1 MEKEIDI
8 YKGYYSDNQFS
19 CIADYLKFFQE
30 QINEIINENF
40 VVKKYEMRMSNL
52 YINHFFT
59 ILFENKHFFTILFE
73 NKIEE
78 EKVKKFI
85 SSIQMENDK
94 IKYQIKGKYLFVQ
107 IFA

>member
-8 YKGYYSDNQFS
+8 YKEYYSDNQFS

-59 ILFENKHFFTILFE
+59 ILFENK
-73 NKIEE
+73 IEE
-78 EKVKKFI
+78 EKVKKII

>member
-1 MEKEIDI
+1 MEKEIDL

-40 VVKKYEMRMSNL
+40 VVKKYETRMSNL
-52 YINHFFT
+52 YIN
-59 ILFENKHFFTILFE
+59 HFFTILFE

-85 SSIQMENDK
+85 SSIQMETDK
-94 IKYQIKGKYLFVQ
+94 IKYQIKGRYLFVQ

>member
-1 MEKEIDI
+1 MEKEIDL

-19 CIADYLKFFQE
+19 SIADYLKFFQE
-30 QINEIINENF
+30 QINEKIKINF
-40 VVKKYEMRMSNL
+40 VVKKYEIRLSNL
-52 YINHFFT
+52 YMNHFFT
-59 ILFENKHFFTILFE
+59 ILFEKDLDH
-73 NKIEE
+73 

-94 IKYQIKGKYLFVQ
+94 IKYQIKGRYLFVQ